1 MTISKISQIIL
12 GAGRPFYGEQSSSLR
27 KVSSDTRV
35 LDWTLQAA
43 KYLSPQVHFVAG
55 YQIDEIVSRY
65 PKLHYTINSEWADTG
80 PIASLL
86 EAKVQENSRC
96 IVSYGDI

>member
-1 MTISKISQIIL
+1 MDF
-12 GAGRPFYGEQSSSLR
+12 ASS
-27 KVSSDTRV
+27 
-35 LDWTLQAA
+35 

-86 EAKVQENSRC
+86 EAKVRK
-96 IVSYGDI
+96 ILDVSFPMGIFYFEKKKKELLALDSDIAIAVDSIWKERFYLQVC